1 MKRPNHRES
10 KTISE
15 QAWKEQR
22 NRKVENNMVS
32 DKKKTGLYD
41 DGYIS
46 LDLVNPWLWA
56 KSRV

>member
-1 MKRPNHRES
+1 MKRPNYRES

-22 NRKVENNMVS
+22 NRKVQNNMVS